1 MWYSAT
7 LDNMSPPAFLSQT
20 DPALRMII
28 HSLLLLTYDLL
39 VEVWGCCCWCWFS
52 VATTLLTS
60 QTLPQQG
67 GLETLE
73 WREPAAASTAPTL
86 LIVLMTP
93 VHRQLSSVVSEEDW
107 SLIVWHCCSG
117 ELGPGHRADNTG
129 AETHSGDTGVTSA
142 AHWSQHLESIGAE
155 LSCWPRRCSL
165 HWTLFQKYFTGLLD
179 TLDTAGHYWTPMTW
193 PWPQH
198 NSAMKTSIPQTHSNT
213 SLNKIFPAWR
223 WFICCIKDD
232 NWILLKVAFT
242 SVPSHPQ
249 SI

>member
-20 DPALRMII
+20 DPAMRMII

-155 LSCWPRRCSL
+155 LLTQEVLAALDIIPEIF
-165 HWTLFQKYFTGLLD
+165 HWTLGHTGHLWHDPGLNTTQQWKHQFQ
-179 TLDTAGHYWTPMTW
+179 
-193 PWPQH
+193 
-198 NSAMKTSIPQTHSNT
+198 
-213 SLNKIFPAWR
+213 SLTQIQDYTRF
-223 WFICCIKDD
+223 F
-232 NWILLKVAFT
+232 
-242 SVPSHPQ
+242 
-249 SI
+249 